1 MITGDDRYVFI
12 LYNTENLSVGVS
24 TIDNR
29 NVQEG
34 KDQERGVFVTFV
46 VQ

>member
-1 MITGDDRYVFI
+1 MIGAFEV
-12 LYNTENLSVGVS
+12 LYNTGTLSAGVS

-29 NVQEG
+29 NVQDG
-34 KDQERGVFVTFV
+34 KDQARGVFVTFV

>member
-12 LYNTENLSVGVS
+12 LYNTGTLSAGVS
-24 TIDNR
+24 TEDN
-29 NVQEG
+29 
-34 KDQERGVFVTFV
+34 RGVFVTFV